1 MGTTTKIHVS
11 LDYELFMT
19 LICVL
24 IFSLTHWPFPGL
36 TGPKGKPGRHGRDG
50 DPGKPGGTFYQINGK
65 NVSELLIPPS
75 IAGKP
80 NTTY

>member
-1 MGTTTKIHVS
+1 MLSFI
-11 LDYELFMT
+11 LF
-19 LICVL
+19 
-24 IFSLTHWPFPGL
+24 SGL

-75 IAGKP
+75 IAGKLTWKLCL
-80 NTTY
+80 N